1 MPRSVAATK
10 LGGVV
15 SVIGGVSGFGGP
27 DLGLL
32 SLIGGI
38 RRLHGIMV
46 GSRSM
51 LDEVVQLFDR
61 KQLRPIVDRVFA
73 FDEAPAAYAHLQS
86 GQHFGKIV
94 IRVAQ

>member
-1 MPRSVAATK
+1 
-10 LGGVV
+10 
-15 SVIGGVSGFGGP
+15 
-27 DLGLL
+27 
-32 SLIGGI
+32 
-38 RRLHGIMV
+38 IMV